1 MFCKIVRSTTIDNLE
16 RVTMG
21 ELDLPNQFGR
31 KAKAM
36 LLAVEE
42 GRAAHKAGNIKA
54 SGAPLEQQFRNLLE
68 ESLPSTN
75 KVASGYFYD
84 AESQCSAE
92 VDILVYEDGEAF
104 RLDPA
109 PQEQHY
115 VPYTSVSIMGQ
126 VKNSVKDLSS
136 AIDQVQGSLKSWHR
150 MRQTL
155 RSSGVGSNQP
165 FQDEPLTFIVCG
177 DCSDAELKKLSATLK
192 RKGTPFVDYILLLNR
207 GLIVAGDLDILV
219 SDPPFIDFMQ
229 YRNVN
234 SLHLCKPDN
243 SSKSAEG
250 VALLWFYFA
259 LVSKLSFDRGNNLR
273 YHAFCRQVATLYP
286 LRPFKKLL

>member
-1 MFCKIVRSTTIDNLE
+1 MATRLVLRS
-16 RVTMG
+16 
-21 ELDLPNQFGR
+21 LDLPKQFGR

-36 LLAVEE
+36 LLAVED

-54 SGAPLEQQFRNLLE
+54 SGAPLEQLFRNLLE

-84 AESQCSAE
+84 AASQCSAE
-92 VDILVYEDGEAF
+92 VDVLVYEDGEAF

-126 VKNSVKDLSS
+126 VKNSAKDLPG
-136 AIDQVQGSLKSWHR
+136 AIDQVHGSLKDWHR
-150 MRQTL
+150 MRQTA
-155 RSSGVGSNQP
+155 RSSGVVSNQP

-177 DCSDAELKKLSATLK
+177 DCSDAELKKLGDKLK
-192 RKGTPFVDYILLLNR
+192 QKGKPFVDYILLLNR

-219 SDPPFIDFMQ
+219 FDPPFIDFMQ

-234 SLHLCKPDN
+234 SLHLCKPEN
-243 SSKSAEG
+243 SSEAEG
-250 VALLWFYFA
+250 IALLWFYFA

-286 LRPFKKLL
+286 LRPIEKLL